1 MWGRELSECVFI
13 SRSEDE
19 TKKLG
24 ELIAGTVPEGTLI
37 VLKGDLGCGKTA
49 LTRGIARGLGI
60 PEDEIS
66 SPSFNIVHEYE
77 NLIHV
82 DLYRLSSIEEAED
95 FGLYELLEDSRVKV
109 VEWGEE
115 LLKEFPNAVLIE
127 CREENRKRVFKISD
141 PTGKICEKI
150 NRIAEE

>member
-1 MWGRELSECVFI
+1 MSKCVFI
-13 SRSEDE
+13 SKSEEE

-24 ELIAGTVPEGTLI
+24 ELIARAVPKGTVI

-49 LTRGIARGLGI
+49 LTKGIARGLGI

-77 NLIHV
+77 KLIHV
-82 DLYRLSSIEEAED
+82 DLYRLNSIEEAED
-95 FGLYELLEDSRVKV
+95 FGLYELLEDSRLKV

-115 LLKEFPNAVLIE
+115 LLKEFPEAVLIE
-127 CREENRKRVFKISD
+127 CSEENGKRVFKISD
-141 PTGKICEKI
+141 PTGKICQKI

>member
-1 MWGRELSECVFI
+1 LSECQFL
-13 SRSEDE
+13 SKSEEE

-24 ELIAGTVPEGTLI
+24 ELIAKSVSPGTLI

-49 LTRGIARGLGI
+49 LTRGIAKGLGI

-77 NLIHV
+77 RLVHV
-82 DLYRLSSIEEAED
+82 DLYRVNSVDDLED
-95 FGLYELLEDSRVKV
+95 LGLYETLEDDRVKV

-115 LLKEFPNAVLIE
+115 LLSEFPNAVVVE
-127 CREENRKRVFKISD
+127 CSEGEEGRLFKIHD
-141 PTGKICEKI
+141 PTGKICEKL
-150 NRIAEE
+150 NRISEE